1 MNKNI
6 VDTATNEVIGSVVT
20 NQSLTFDQTMEL
32 AGFEYVEGNETGWSK
47 DGGRTVY
54 NEETAEIVE
63 AE

>member
-1 MNKNI
+1 MNQNI
-6 VDTATNEVIGSVVT
+6 VDTATNEVIGTVVT

-54 NEETAEIVE
+54 NEKTAEIVE